1 MARGM
6 VNGESIQSQAAT
18 EEYRENHERIFGD
31 RPVQRG
37 RWIWDEAQQKLVRI
51 EDYVP
56 PDEARNAPIM
66 VDRFYEGT
74 KTVDGVDIGSRRKHR
89 QYMKDRGLAPMDDF
103 SDSHFDRMAAE
114 KKRADKKHRRETLER
129 AFYKLQKP

>member
-1 MARGM
+1 MA
-6 VNGESIQSQAAT
+6 NGEGIQSQAAT
-18 EEYRENHERIFGD
+18 DEYREAHQRIFGD

-37 RWIWDEAQQKLVRI
+37 LWIYDEAQQKLVRA

-56 PDEARNAPIM
+56 PEHATNAPIM

-74 KTVDGVDIGSRRKHR
+74 KAPDGADIGSRRKHR

-103 SDSHFDRMAAE
+103 SQGHFDRMAAE
-114 KKRADKKHRRETLER
+114 KKREDKKHRRETLER
-129 AFYKLQKP
+129 AFYKIQKP